1 MKSQIHEHKKNN
13 LQIVSKTIKHLCL
26 AIVLATATL
35 LTSCSS
41 SDGDGGGGGGSTSL
55 GTIKAKAGSTN
66 FKSMTQA
73 TFAMR
78 QGGMIIIQGSDASGK
93 AIQLMVTGNATGTYE
108 ISNTGISNIGS
119 YTEVNLNTM
128 SSVTWAAPYENS
140 GSVGS
145 VTITELTDTNVKGNF
160 TFTGKNQNGAD
171 TKAVTNG
178 AFNVNFQGS

>member
-1 MKSQIHEHKKNN
+1 M
-13 LQIVSKTIKHLCL
+13 KTIKHLAL
-26 AIVLATATL
+26 VVVLAATTIF
-35 LTSCSS
+35 TSCSS
-41 SDGDGGGGGGSTSL
+41 SDGGGGGGGNASL

-66 FKSMTQA
+66 FTSMTQA

-108 ISNTGISNIGS
+108 ISDSGISNIGS

-140 GSVGS
+140 GVAGS
-145 VTITELTDTNVKGNF
+145 ITITELTDTNVKGNF
-160 TFTGKNQNGAD
+160 SFMAKNQQGAD
-171 TKAVTNG
+171 TKNVTNG
-178 AFNVNFQGS
+178 AFNVNFQGN